1 MARSCGRSPRE
12 QTWEPRWLDKLRK
25 QQLASSFNL
34 VLSFGQT
41 SGGISSTTGAWTGFV
56 MVPSSAT
63 QLNMAFYNQG
73 GTWDSNNGQNYN
85 LTVS

>member
-1 MARSCGRSPRE
+1 MDDRRGSRPGNPGGWINYANSI
-12 QTWEPRWLDKLRK
+12 TL
-25 QQLASSFNL
+25 NL

-63 QLNMAFYNQG
+63 QLNKAFYNQG
-73 GTWDSNNGQNYN
+73 GTWDNNNGQNYN
-85 LTVS
+85 LIVS